1 MQEHTRQP
9 PSKQEALQ
17 LISPK
22 DLLRLPGKKA
32 LEVILESPRPVT
44 LVQSLAEEDLFWL
57 VQEIG
62 PEDALPILSLASNDQ
77 WQHLLDLELWTK
89 DRLDIDSA
97 TGWLHLLLKADPER
111 FLIWGLREQ
120 SELIELQLSRQ
131 VQVRIKEEDESPS
144 EFDEGFFSFD
154 GVFYI
159 RINDERY
166 EQTIREFLERLA
178 EYDVDRFRQMLLELA
193 GALPAELEERLYRL
207 KKVRLA
213 EKGFLPFEEA
223 VGIYQY
229 LDPHSL
235 FEREPQLSKATPE
248 QQSPQPV
255 PASTSLFMQTQNL
268 FYVSLKRIEDSRILE
283 QLQIEFAGMCNQI
296 VSADGLVV
304 RDKEH
309 LADVVRKACGYVSIG
324 LEKVTGGDPQK
335 ATRLLQ
341 KFSLH
346 HIFRVGYGTA
356 LKLRWKT
363 EKWLKESWFV
373 KQTFGL
379 SFWGDYWEGILEGL
393 LRKRPLFY
401 TSISEGAPYR
411 EFETW
416 EEITRCHTALDQ
428 ITALDHLL
436 SLLFAQSAI
445 SHPVPAYQ
453 PLTYKNLLLTCWARH
468 YLDLPEETTPLEVD
482 QLRILFRDLWA
493 KETMP
498 YRVGTRM
505 KQAFVDW
512 LQTRSDEAIDEI
524 LRRVHKTFERLF
536 GELEKEYGSV
546 SLKDL
551 DPRYMKHF
559 LVTRSPK
566 GAD

>member
-1 MQEHTRQP
+1 MQEDTRQP
-9 PSKQEALQ
+9 PIKQETLQ

-32 LEVILESPRPVT
+32 LEVVLESPRPVT

-77 WQHLLDLELWTK
+77 WQHLLDLEVWTK

-97 TGWLHLLLKADPER
+97 TRWLHLLLKADPER

-120 SELIELQLSRQ
+120 SELIELQLSKQ
-131 VQVRIKEEDESPS
+131 VQVRIREEDESPS

-154 GVFYI
+154 GIFYI
-159 RINDERY
+159 RINDDRY
-166 EQTIREFLERLA
+166 EQTIREFIERLA
-178 EYDVDRFRQMLLELA
+178 EYDLDRFRQLLLELA
-193 GALPAELEERLYRL
+193 GVLPAELEEGLYRL
-207 KKVRLA
+207 KRVRLA

-229 LDPHSL
+229 LDPNSL
-235 FEREPQLSKATPE
+235 FEREPQHSKTATE
-248 QQSPQPV
+248 HPV
-255 PASTSLFMQTQNL
+255 SVSTSLLMQTQNL
-268 FYVSLKRIEDSRILE
+268 FYVSLKRIEDSRILQ

-296 VSADGLVV
+296 ICADSLVV
-304 RDKEH
+304 RNKEH

-324 LEKVTGGDPQK
+324 LEEVTGGDPQK
-335 ATRLLQ
+335 AARLLQ
-341 KFSLH
+341 KFSLQ

-363 EKWLKESWFV
+363 EKWLRRSWFV
-373 KQTFGL
+373 KQTFAL
-379 SFWGDYWEGILEGL
+379 SFWGDSWEGMLKGL
-393 LRKRPLFY
+393 LRKRPLFC
-401 TSISEGAPYR
+401 TSISEGEPYR
-411 EFETW
+411 EFRNW
-416 EEITRCHTALDQ
+416 EEIMRCHTALDQ

-436 SLLFAQSAI
+436 SLLFAQTAI

-468 YLDLPEETTPLEVD
+468 YLHLPEETTPLELD
-482 QLRILFRDLWA
+482 ELRILFRDLWA

-498 YRVGTRM
+498 YRVEPRM

-512 LQTRSDEAIDEI
+512 LQTRSDEAIDET
-524 LRRVHKTFERLF
+524 LRHVNKTLERLF
-536 GELEKEYGSV
+536 GEVEKEYGAV

-559 LVTRSPK
+559 LVAL
-566 GAD
+566 GA